1 VCRQFLYESSLL
13 DEDICG
19 VKDTK
24 LGYDVQNEYQ
34 YLAGTSF
41 PHNKPMASTFRRPK
55 KPIACNLNQVDDV
68 SFRDQSDVTNGIGM
82 DSFSVSTLQMKG
94 TKVWTNGCS
103 LVSTGLRELDALML
117 SSSGSIGGQPL
128 GTCICL
134 ESLDRFWSVLS
145 NCIVRYWC
153 AEVS

>member
-1 VCRQFLYESSLL
+1 
-13 DEDICG
+13 
-19 VKDTK
+19 
-24 LGYDVQNEYQ
+24 
-34 YLAGTSF
+34 
-41 PHNKPMASTFRRPK
+41 MASTFRRPK
-55 KPIACNLNQVDDV
+55 KPIVENLNQVD
-68 SFRDQSDVTNGIGM
+68 SDISDRSNASAGISM
-82 DSFSVSTLQMKG
+82 DSLSVSKLQMRG
-94 TKVWTNGCS
+94 TKVWTNGCT

-134 ESLDRFWSVLS
+134 ESLDRYWSVLT